1 MSDVLE
7 PLVADLVEWVAG
19 GRSYVDVMEAWKTS
33 CPRLPVWE
41 EANRRGLL
49 VCTRDANG
57 VRWVSLT
64 PEGKELLHARRTPRA
79 S

>member
-1 MSDVLE
+1 
-7 PLVADLVEWVAG
+7 
-19 GRSYVDVMEAWKTS
+19 
-33 CPRLPVWE
+33 
-41 EANRRGLL
+41 